1 MATHV
6 VRTAPLRTAH
16 LTTFS
21 NPTAIGNT
29 AVLAAIPG
37 GAIRVLG
44 LALVNGAT
52 ANSVK
57 FQSNTTDITALFALG
72 ANGGVVLPFNEHG
85 WCQTAVGEALNVNL
99 TGATP
104 VGVQVSYIVVQTDRG

>member
-1 MATHV
+1 MAQHT

-16 LTTFS
+16 ITTFT
-21 NPTAIGNT
+21 NPSAAGNT
-29 AVLAAIPG
+29 AAIVAVPG
-37 GAIRVLG
+37 AAIRVLG

-57 FQSNTTDITALFALG
+57 FQSNTTDISALFALG

-85 WCQTAVGEALNVNL
+85 WMQTAVGEALNINL
-99 TGATP
+99 SGATA
-104 VGVQVSYIVVQTDRG
+104 VGAQISYILMLGDRG